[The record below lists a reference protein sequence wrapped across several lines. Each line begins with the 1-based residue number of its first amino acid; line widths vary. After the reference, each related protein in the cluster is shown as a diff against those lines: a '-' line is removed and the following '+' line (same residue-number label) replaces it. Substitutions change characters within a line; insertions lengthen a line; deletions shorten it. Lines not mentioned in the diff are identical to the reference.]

1 MGIAEEDVDLQLRT
15 SHFREQA
22 ANDIQQA
29 RPRSVYSTYEVVKR
43 RADFI
48 RAYSDVRDSGQG
60 VVSGSQRGGEPTG
73 SASRANRA
81 AQALE
86 DLPKG
91 QDSAALAPRSAASVW
106 AACDALAVPPHLST
120 STPGRQA
127 GDEVCN
133 GRCVPPR
140 AGLVAQHRLHMAVE
154 AAQVLLEAP
163 QHEGVVGT

>member
-91 QDSAALAPRSAASVW
+91 QDSAALAPRSAAW
-106 AACDALAVPPHLST
+106 QRRAMPWPCLRILPPR
-120 STPGRQA
+120 RQA
-127 GDEVCN
+127 DKEVCL
-133 GRCVPPR
+133 GRWLPHR
-140 AGLVAQHRLHMAVE
+140 AGLVLQHRQHMAVE
-154 AAQVLLEAP
+154 AAQVLFEAP